1 MTDAEKAKTTIEDM
15 NLDWD
20 SPISAEEKEFTV
32 APEGEYNFSVTGF
45 ERTTSSRGSKMAKLT
60 LGIETDE
67 GVLPIFDYLVLTTK
81 MEWKLSQFFECIGE
95 KEKGVPLKSMP
106 WDKVMGAEG
115 RAKVVIEE
123 HEYKGEKRKSNK
135 IGKYLPASKANKKE
149 KATFDPD
156 ELPFE
161 I

>member
-1 MTDAEKAKTTIEDM
+1 MTDAERASTGEDM

-20 SPISAEEKEFTV
+20 SPISAEEKEFSI
-32 APEGEYNFSVTGF
+32 APEGEYNFTVTSF
-45 ERTTSSRGSKMAKLT
+45 ERTMSSKGSKMAKLT
-60 LGIETDE
+60 LGIETDQ

-81 MEWKLSQFFECIGE
+81 MEWKLSQFFECIGL

-106 WDKVMGAEG
+106 WDKVMGSEG
-115 RAKVVIEE
+115 RARVVIEE
-123 HEYKGEKRKSNK
+123 HEYKGEMRKSNK
-135 IGKYLPASKANKKE
+135 IGKYLPTSKKE
-149 KATFDPD
+149 ADP